1 MKRMYLQIFKMRSFV
16 IMSLLGAS
24 LAACSSQ
31 PDNSKLA
38 AAEAKAVAEAIDDGR
53 ISCAMGGATLF
64 DRKCTMDRMT
74 SGDGPVLIVGR
85 EEAGFRRL
93 LITGDGRG
101 VVSAD
106 GAEPAEVTIIGKDMI
121 EVAIGGDRFRLPADT
136 DGKP

>member
-1 MKRMYLQIFKMRSFV
+1 M
-16 IMSLLGAS
+16 S

-38 AAEAKAVAEAIDDGR
+38 AAEAKAGAEAIEDGR

-74 SGDGPVLIVGR
+74 SAGGPVLIVGR
-85 EEAGFRRL
+85 EGAGFRRL
-93 LITGDGRG
+93 LVTTDGRG

-106 GAEPAEVTIIGKDMI
+106 GAEPAKVTIIGEDMI